1 MRSSP
6 RRLAVSRYL
15 DDHVVKRM
23 MRGLL
28 RWGIAPK
35 AFALLE
41 TTGRRSGLA
50 RQTPVG
56 NGLIGDTFW
65 LIAARGRKAH
75 YVANLSTNPA
85 VRVRIGRRWLA
96 GVAQVLPDED
106 PDRRLADI
114 LAHHGWLRR
123 WDARILASS
132 VDHHH
137 DEPMVVRITIAP
149 GQTPDATS
157 RP

>member
-1 MRSSP
+1 MSIPMRRVR
-6 RRLAVSRYL
+6 RRLRRVSRTL
-15 DDHVVKRM
+15 DDHAVKPV
-23 MRGLL
+23 MRLML
-28 RWGIAPK
+28 RGGIAPK

-41 TTGRRSGLA
+41 TTGRRSGLP

-75 YVANLSTNPA
+75 YVANLRAHPA
-85 VRVRIGRRWLA
+85 VRVRIGRRWLT
-96 GVAQVLPDED
+96 GVAQVLPGDD

-114 LAHHGWLRR
+114 LAHSGWLRR

-132 VDHHH
+132 AHHHH
-137 DEPMVVRITIAP
+137 DEPRVVRISITGGAP
-149 GQTPDATS
+149 A
-157 RP
+157 